1 MKKKKKTTKPKRQ
14 QKIDVVLESLLN
26 LETVVKELIKRVE
39 ALQYRIPYYPPY
51 QPPKDNNEPYKK
63 YWPNT
68 EPPFKY
74 KDIMWNDNSSSQW
87 DAIENG
93 WQ

>member
-1 MKKKKKTTKPKRQ
+1 MKKKKKRKSTKKSK
-14 QKIDVVLESLLN
+14 QKIDVVLASLLN
-26 LETVVKELIKRVE
+26 LETVVRELVKKVE
-39 ALQYRIPYYPPY
+39 QLQYSQPYYP
-51 QPPKDNNEPYKK
+51 KDVNEPKKK

-87 DAIENG
+87 DAIDKG
-93 WQ
+93 LQ

>member
-1 MKKKKKTTKPKRQ
+1 MKKKTKKPTKRK
-14 QKIDVVLESLLN
+14 QKIDVVLASLLS
-26 LETVVKELIKRVE
+26 LERVVKGLVAQIEQLRYS
-39 ALQYRIPYYPPY
+39 QSRF
-51 QPPKDNNEPYKK
+51 KDTEIDSKK

-87 DAIENG
+87 DAIDKG
-93 WQ
+93 LQ

>member
-1 MKKKKKTTKPKRQ
+1 MKKKKKQIKRK

-26 LETVVKELIKRVE
+26 LERVVKELVAQIEQLR
-39 ALQYRIPYYPPY
+39 YSHSRF
-51 QPPKDNNEPYKK
+51 KDTEIDSKK

-87 DAIENG
+87 DAIDKG
-93 WQ
+93 LQ

>member
-1 MKKKKKTTKPKRQ
+1 MKKKTKKPTKRK
-14 QKIDVVLESLLN
+14 QKIDVVLASLLN
-26 LETVVKELIKRVE
+26 LERVVKGLVAQIEQLRYS
-39 ALQYRIPYYPPY
+39 QSRF
-51 QPPKDNNEPYKK
+51 KDTEIDSKK

-87 DAIENG
+87 DAIDKG
-93 WQ
+93 LQ

>member
-1 MKKKKKTTKPKRQ
+1 MKKKKKITKAKRK

-26 LETVVKELIKRVE
+26 LEQKVKELTKKVE
-39 ALQYRIPYYPPY
+39 QLQYSQPYYS
-51 QPPKDNNEPYKK
+51 KGVNEPEKK

-74 KDIMWNDNSSSQW
+74 KDIMWNDNSSSKW

>member
-1 MKKKKKTTKPKRQ
+1 MKKKTKKSNKRK

-26 LETVVKELIKRVE
+26 LEKVVKELTKKVE
-39 ALQYRIPYYPPY
+39 QLQYSQPYYPNPNLPAP
-51 QPPKDNNEPYKK
+51 QSPPK

-74 KDIMWNDNSSSQW
+74 KM
-87 DAIENG
+87 
-93 WQ
+93 

>member
-1 MKKKKKTTKPKRQ
+1 MKKKSVKKKKPTK
-14 QKIDVVLESLLN
+14 QKIDVVIESLVH
-26 LETVVKELIKRVE
+26 LEQRMKELITKVE
-39 ALQYRIPYYPPY
+39 SLYTQKYYYP
-51 QPPKDNNEPYKK
+51 KDSEPKK

-87 DAIENG
+87 DAIDKG
-93 WQ
+93 LQ

>member
-1 MKKKKKTTKPKRQ
+1 MKKKKVKITTKTKPKK

-26 LETVVKELIKRVE
+26 LEQKIKELTKKVE
-39 ALQYRIPYYPPY
+39 QLQYSQPYYP
-51 QPPKDNNEPYKK
+51 KDVNEPAKK

-74 KDIMWNDNSSSQW
+74 KDIMWNDNSSSKW
-87 DAIENG
+87 DAIDKG
-93 WQ
+93 LQ